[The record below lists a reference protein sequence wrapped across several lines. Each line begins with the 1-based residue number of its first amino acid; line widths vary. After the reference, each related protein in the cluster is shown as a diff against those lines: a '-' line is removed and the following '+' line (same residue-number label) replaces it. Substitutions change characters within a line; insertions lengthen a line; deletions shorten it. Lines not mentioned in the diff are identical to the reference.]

1 MMLEVI
7 FILDLVII
15 IKLVNI
21 YQRGLSSYIISNYS
35 NVVIIFEVV
44 FIFEVNLLSSKFSI
58 VCLGGELRV
67 FEKFG
72 QTQTTNHCIDV
83 IY

>member
-1 MMLEVI
+1 MLEVI

-21 YQRGLSSYIISNYS
+21 YQRGSSSYIISNYS

-44 FIFEVNLLSSKFSI
+44 FIFQVNLLLDYHQSFLLEGK
-58 VCLGGELRV
+58 
-67 FEKFG
+67 
-72 QTQTTNHCIDV
+72 
-83 IY
+83 

>member
-1 MMLEVI
+1 MLEVI

-21 YQRGLSSYIISNYS
+21 YQRGSSSYIISNYS

-44 FIFEVNLLSSKFSI
+44 FICEVNLFSDYHQSFLLY
-58 VCLGGELRV
+58 VLEG
-67 FEKFG
+67 
-72 QTQTTNHCIDV
+72 N
-83 IY
+83 